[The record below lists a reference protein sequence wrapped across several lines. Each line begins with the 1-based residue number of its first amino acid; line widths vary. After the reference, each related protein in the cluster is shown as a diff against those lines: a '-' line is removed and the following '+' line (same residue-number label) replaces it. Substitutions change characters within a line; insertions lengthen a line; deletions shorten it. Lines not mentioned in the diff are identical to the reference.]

1 MTAFGP
7 DDRAKVSALTSGADP
22 RSTGP
27 TPYLHRQRLLASTRS
42 WRCADG
48 PLARPA
54 RMGHRRLASGWPR
67 CAGCQEPVRSSAR
80 RQAPRLGQQDAGL
93 RFPLFGKPSSLGL
106 TVREAEVLALVA
118 EGQTNRQIGQ
128 ALFIL
133 PRPPAPTSHESW
145 PSWESLVAARQPR
158 SPTGSAWTSHDPLA
172 LGCST
177 PAPGSA
183 TSDLGGR
190 PTPIQVL
197 TPPAAQPGR
206 GQRQPAK

>member
-1 MTAFGP
+1 MRW
-7 DDRAKVSALTSGADP
+7 RAA
-22 RSTGP
+22 GP
-27 TPYLHRQRLLASTRS
+27 TRSHGTPSAGLGLASLRGLP
-42 WRCADG
+42 G
-48 PLARPA
+48 PA
-54 RMGHRRLASGWPR
+54 
-67 CAGCQEPVRSSAR
+67 RSSAR

-93 RFPLFGKPSSLGL
+93 RFPSLGKPSSLGL
-106 TVREAEVLALVA
+106 THREAEVLALVA